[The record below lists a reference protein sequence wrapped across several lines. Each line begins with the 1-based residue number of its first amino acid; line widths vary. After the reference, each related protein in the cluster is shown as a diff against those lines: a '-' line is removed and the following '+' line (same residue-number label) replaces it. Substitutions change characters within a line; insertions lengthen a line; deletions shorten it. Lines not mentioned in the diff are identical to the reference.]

1 MKTRSSSGFTL
12 IEMLIAMF
20 ILSFIAM
27 AVYNNTAQTYKIRDS
42 VENEGDFY
50 NAIRVTLDV
59 MGRDIS
65 QIFTPKIAALPGD
78 AGKTAKQQQQPG
90 QGQTP
95 QGTFGAVPG
104 QQQQDLGP
112 GWAHWGPPVNNFG
125 VRPTRFV
132 GEADKIQ
139 FITNSHLRLFQDSR
153 ESEFA
158 IVSYSLE
165 DTTNKASS
173 RATTLV
179 KRENTAVF
187 EENPPEEANVTYP
200 LVENVKSLV
209 FKYLDG
215 EKDRWENKWDS
226 QSQDFKDRFPDV
238 IEVTLE
244 VFLPNSQNTFTVVQR
259 FRPEMVHDL

>member
-1 MKTRSSSGFTL
+1 MNSRGFTL

-27 AVYNNTAQTYKIRDS
+27 AVYNNTVQTYKIRDS

-50 NAIRVTLDV
+50 NSLRVTLDV
-59 MGRDIS
+59 MGRDIGS
-65 QIFTPKIAALPGD
+65 IFTPKIAALPGD
-78 AGKTAKQQQQPG
+78 AGKTAGQPQQPG
-90 QGQTP
+90 QNQAP
-95 QGTFGAVPG
+95 QGTFGAPPG
-104 QQQQDLGP
+104 QQQQQNLGEA
-112 GWAHWGPPVNNFG
+112 WAHWGPPINNFG

-132 GEADKIQ
+132 GEANKIT
-139 FITNSHLRLFQDSR
+139 FVTNSHLRLFQDSR

-158 IVSYSLE
+158 IISYSLE
-165 DTTNKASS
+165 DTTNKATS

-179 KRENTAVF
+179 KLENTAVF
-187 EENPPEEANVTYP
+187 DEIPPEDSAVSYP

-215 EKDRWENKWDS
+215 ERDRWEDKWDS

-238 IEVTLE
+238 IEVSLE